1 MKRHLAGVP
10 VKKNVCYNESWL
22 VKNDNQP
29 CPTLFSPCIEGDSQ
43 CSHPTGKRRRDTPV
57 IQELMNRADQR
68 GFLTFEDVLEVL
80 EGDEGED
87 VVALE
92 ALLDELDELGIEL
105 RRADDRTADPIL
117 DDSFEQE
124 ELRDPEIG
132 DIEAVSPDDPVGL
145 YFRQM
150 AQEPLLTAQDEIM
163 LARRIELGKD
173 AQEWLLRLR
182 KLSNDIQELRTVMMT
197 IRRTYQNIET
207 QTLLS
212 RKSQEVGLLTQIF
225 EDAHHL
231 SARMADLPLDEELAY
246 RLQHHTHN
254 LESVLPGTRQDYAW
268 TETIRET
275 MNKGTLSNGAFKAVD
290 FAASLTGIECCTNI
304 ASVMMEDG
312 QAAREHLGR
321 ANTRLVVSIAKRYMG
336 QGLPFPDLIQEGNV
350 GLMRAV
356 DKYDYRRG
364 NRFSTYA
371 TWWIR
376 QAITRALAQKTRTIR
391 IPLHMTERIRQMYR
405 TAQNLEQKL
414 GRRPTPEEI
423 AIEMD
428 VQPDAIRSMMDASQH
443 AIALERPVGD
453 DGDSEFGDF
462 LEDQDTPS
470 PVESATQNLLQETI
484 EEVLSELTPRQSH
497 ILRLRFG
504 LGGGEPHTLEEIAN
518 KFGLS
523 RERIRQLEKEALR
536 RLRHPRLAHNLRDY
550 LH

>member
-1 MKRHLAGVP
+1 
-10 VKKNVCYNESWL
+10 
-22 VKNDNQP
+22 
-29 CPTLFSPCIEGDSQ
+29 
-43 CSHPTGKRRRDTPV
+43 V
-57 IQELMNRADQR
+57 IRELINRADQR
-68 GFLTFEDVLEVL
+68 GYLTFDDVLELIEEDSDEVNSL
-80 EGDEGED
+80 ESI
-87 VVALE
+87 LY
-92 ALLDELDELGIEL
+92 ELDELGIEL
-105 RRADDRTADPIL
+105 RNNGEVTNRGESRLEVSDDHDIDFEPEEIIKDPT
-117 DDSFEQE
+117 
-124 ELRDPEIG
+124 IG
-132 DIEAVSPDDPVGL
+132 DISAVSADDPVGL

-150 AQEPLLTAQDEIM
+150 AQEPLLTAIEEID
-163 LARRIELGKD
+163 LAKRIELGKRAD
-173 AQEWLLRLR
+173 ERLKQDGVR
-182 KLSNDIQELRTVMMT
+182 ESYAESWI
-197 IRRTYQNIET
+197 IRME
-207 QTLLS
+207 
-212 RKSQEVGLLTQIF
+212 
-225 EDAHHL
+225 
-231 SARMADLPLDEELAY
+231 
-246 RLQHHTHN
+246 RL
-254 LESVLPGTRQDYAW
+254 
-268 TETIRET
+268 
-275 MNKGTLSNGAFKAVD
+275 
-290 FAASLTGIECCTNI
+290 I
-304 ASVMMEDG
+304 AEG

-356 DKYDYRRG
+356 DKYDYKRG

-405 TAQNLEQKL
+405 TAQSLEQSL

-423 AIEMD
+423 AEQMEL
-428 VQPDAIRSMMDASQH
+428 PADAIRSMMDASQH

-462 LEDQDTPS
+462 IEDQDSPS
-470 PVESATQNLLQETI
+470 PVEAATQHLLEETI

-550 LH
+550 LG

>member
-1 MKRHLAGVP
+1 M
-10 VKKNVCYNESWL
+10 
-22 VKNDNQP
+22 
-29 CPTLFSPCIEGDSQ
+29 
-43 CSHPTGKRRRDTPV
+43 
-57 IQELMNRADQR
+57 IQELLNRADQR
-68 GFLTFEDVLEVL
+68 GYITFEDVLEVL
-80 EGDEGED
+80 EEEGDD
-87 VVALE
+87 VTAIESILY
-92 ALLDELDELGIEL
+92 ELDELGVEL
-105 RRADDRTADPIL
+105 RQENESPSNIMIVEEEEMMD
-117 DDSFEQE
+117 FEPE
-124 ELRDPEIG
+124 ELLQDPGVG
-132 DIEAVSPDDPVGL
+132 DITAVSPDDPVGL

-150 AQEPLLTAQDEIM
+150 AQEPLLTAQEEID
-163 LARRIELGKD
+163 LAKRIELGKQ
-173 AQEWLLRLR
+173 A
-182 KLSNDIQELRTVMMT
+182 
-197 IRRTYQNIET
+197 
-207 QTLLS
+207 
-212 RKSQEVGLLTQIF
+212 
-225 EDAHHL
+225 
-231 SARMADLPLDEELAY
+231 
-246 RLQHHTHN
+246 
-254 LESVLPGTRQDYAW
+254 
-268 TETIRET
+268 RET
-275 MNKGTLSNGAFKAVD
+275 FFRLGRERCSDHINAQLERLIS
-290 FAASLTGIECCTNI
+290 
-304 ASVMMEDG
+304 DG

-356 DKYDYRRG
+356 DKYDYKRG

-405 TAQNLEQKL
+405 IAQSLEQSL
-414 GRRPTPEEI
+414 GRRPAPEEI
-423 AIEMD
+423 AAEMELPAD
-428 VQPDAIRSMMDASQH
+428 TVRGMMDASQH

-462 LEDQDTPS
+462 IEDQDSPS
-470 PVESATQNLLQETI
+470 PVESATQHMLQETI

-550 LH
+550 LS

>member
-1 MKRHLAGVP
+1 M
-10 VKKNVCYNESWL
+10 NVIHEL
-22 VKNDNQP
+22 V
-29 CPTLFSPCIEGDSQ
+29 I
-43 CSHPTGKRRRDTPV
+43 
-57 IQELMNRADQR
+57 RADQR
-68 GFLTFEDVLEVL
+68 GFLTIDDVLEVL
-80 EGDEGED
+80 DESGDD
-87 VVALE
+87 MLSLE
-92 ALLDELDELGIEL
+92 SVLYELDEQGIEL
-105 RRADDRTADPIL
+105 QKEGADTSIHSIHDEFDVEMDGAELLQDPDISDLTAIA
-117 DDSFEQE
+117 S
-124 ELRDPEIG
+124 
-132 DIEAVSPDDPVGL
+132 DDPVGL

-150 AQEPLLTAQDEIM
+150 AQEPLLSAEDEID
-163 LARRIELGKD
+163 LAKRIERGRQ
-173 AQEWLLRLR
+173 AE
-182 KLSNDIQELRTVMMT
+182 
-197 IRRTYQNIET
+197 
-207 QTLLS
+207 
-212 RKSQEVGLLTQIF
+212 
-225 EDAHHL
+225 A
-231 SARMADLPLDEELAY
+231 
-246 RLQHHTHN
+246 RLQMPDAAHKSERWHQHMHA
-254 LESVLPGTRQDYAW
+254 L
-268 TETIRET
+268 IR
-275 MNKGTLSNGAFKAVD
+275 
-290 FAASLTGIECCTNI
+290 
-304 ASVMMEDG
+304 DG
-312 QAAREHLGR
+312 QQSREHLGR

-356 DKYDYRRG
+356 DKYDYQRG

-405 TAQNLEQKL
+405 IAQNIEQEM

-423 AIEMD
+423 ADEMELP
-428 VQPDAIRSMMDASQH
+428 VETVRSMMDASQH

-462 LEDQDTPS
+462 IEDQDTPS
-470 PVESATQNLLQETI
+470 PVDSATQHLLQETI

-550 LH
+550 LG

>member
-1 MKRHLAGVP
+1 
-10 VKKNVCYNESWL
+10 
-22 VKNDNQP
+22 
-29 CPTLFSPCIEGDSQ
+29 
-43 CSHPTGKRRRDTPV
+43 
-57 IQELMNRADQR
+57 MNRADQR
-68 GFLTFEDVLEVL
+68 GYVTFEDVLEL
-80 EGDEGED
+80 LDEDSDD
-87 VVALE
+87 VNAIE
-92 ALLDELDELGIEL
+92 AVLDELDELGIEL
-105 RRADDRTADPIL
+105 RQHEVESHDELDNPDDEFQPAETSHDPGV
-117 DDSFEQE
+117 
-124 ELRDPEIG
+124 G
-132 DIEAVSPDDPVGL
+132 DINAVSADDPVGL

-150 AQEPLLTAQDEIM
+150 AQEPLLTAEEEID
-163 LARRIELGKD
+163 LAKRIELGRSAIERLCD
-173 AQEWLLRLR
+173 PSLPPNEREWLARL
-182 KLSNDIQELRTVMMT
+182 
-197 IRRTYQNIET
+197 
-207 QTLLS
+207 
-212 RKSQEVGLLTQIF
+212 VG
-225 EDAHHL
+225 
-231 SARMADLPLDEELAY
+231 
-246 RLQHHTHN
+246 
-254 LESVLPGTRQDYAW
+254 
-268 TETIRET
+268 
-275 MNKGTLSNGAFKAVD
+275 
-290 FAASLTGIECCTNI
+290 
-304 ASVMMEDG
+304 DG

-356 DKYDYRRG
+356 DKYDYKRG

-405 TAQNLEQKL
+405 TAQVLEQSL
-414 GRRPTPEEI
+414 GHRPTPEEI
-423 AIEMD
+423 AKEMELPPES
-428 VQPDAIRSMMDASQH
+428 VRGMMDASQH

-462 LEDQDTPS
+462 IEDQDSPS
-470 PVESATQNLLQETI
+470 PVEAATQHLLQETI

-550 LH
+550 LS

>member
-1 MKRHLAGVP
+1 M
-10 VKKNVCYNESWL
+10 
-22 VKNDNQP
+22 
-29 CPTLFSPCIEGDSQ
+29 PTDLGRQ
-43 CSHPTGKRRRDTPV
+43 V
-57 IQELMNRADQR
+57 AVVLQELLNRADQR
-68 GFLTFEDVLEVL
+68 GYVTFEDVLEVL
-80 EGDEGED
+80 DEDGDD
-87 VVALE
+87 VNAIETILY
-92 ALLDELDELGIEL
+92 ELDELGIEL
-105 RRADDRTADPIL
+105 RQESEPP
-117 DDSFEQE
+117 DSFILAE
-124 ELRDPEIG
+124 EGESEFEPEEILQDPTVG
-132 DIEAVSPDDPVGL
+132 DISAVSADDPVGL

-150 AQEPLLTAQDEIM
+150 AQEPLLTAQEEIE
-163 LARRIELGKD
+163 LAKRIELGKQARDTFSRLGSREMYSD
-173 AQEWLLRLR
+173 AWLAHLE
-182 KLSNDIQELRTVMMT
+182 KLVS
-197 IRRTYQNIET
+197 
-207 QTLLS
+207 
-212 RKSQEVGLLTQIF
+212 
-225 EDAHHL
+225 
-231 SARMADLPLDEELAY
+231 
-246 RLQHHTHN
+246 
-254 LESVLPGTRQDYAW
+254 
-268 TETIRET
+268 
-275 MNKGTLSNGAFKAVD
+275 
-290 FAASLTGIECCTNI
+290 
-304 ASVMMEDG
+304 DG

-405 TAQNLEQKL
+405 TAQGLEQSL
-414 GRRPTPEEI
+414 GRRPSPEEI
-423 AIEMD
+423 AGEMD
-428 VQPDAIRSMMDASQH
+428 LPSDTVRSMMDASQH

-462 LEDQDTPS
+462 IEDQDSPS
-470 PVESATQNLLQETI
+470 PVESATQHLLQETI

-550 LH
+550 LG

>member
-1 MKRHLAGVP
+1 M
-10 VKKNVCYNESWL
+10 
-22 VKNDNQP
+22 
-29 CPTLFSPCIEGDSQ
+29 
-43 CSHPTGKRRRDTPV
+43 
-57 IQELMNRADQR
+57 IQELMNRAEQR
-68 GFLTFEDVLEVL
+68 GYVTLDDVLE
-80 EGDEGED
+80 
-87 VVALE
+87 
-92 ALLDELDELGIEL
+92 LLDEESDDVNALDSLLYELDELGIEL
-105 RRADDRTADPIL
+105 RQETDAAAGRAPGAEDGEAEFEAEEMLQDPGV
-117 DDSFEQE
+117 
-124 ELRDPEIG
+124 G
-132 DIEAVSPDDPVGL
+132 DITAVSPDDPVGL

-150 AQEPLLTAQDEIM
+150 AQEPLLNALEEIA
-163 LARRIELGKD
+163 LARRIERGKK
-173 AQEWLLRLR
+173 AQDRINRPASQDRYSQAWLQAIDRA
-182 KLSNDIQELRTVMMT
+182 I
-197 IRRTYQNIET
+197 Y
-207 QTLLS
+207 
-212 RKSQEVGLLTQIF
+212 
-225 EDAHHL
+225 
-231 SARMADLPLDEELAY
+231 
-246 RLQHHTHN
+246 
-254 LESVLPGTRQDYAW
+254 
-268 TETIRET
+268 
-275 MNKGTLSNGAFKAVD
+275 
-290 FAASLTGIECCTNI
+290 
-304 ASVMMEDG
+304 DG

-405 TAQNLEQKL
+405 TAQSLEQSM
-414 GRRPTPEEI
+414 GRRPSPEEI
-423 AIEMD
+423 AIEMEM
-428 VQPDAIRSMMDASQH
+428 PADAIRNMMDASQH

-462 LEDQDTPS
+462 IEDQDSPS
-470 PVESATQNLLQETI
+470 PVEAATQHLLEETI
-484 EEVLSELTPRQSH
+484 EDVLSELTPRQSH

-550 LH
+550 LG

>member
-1 MKRHLAGVP
+1 ML
-10 VKKNVCYNESWL
+10 
-22 VKNDNQP
+22 
-29 CPTLFSPCIEGDSQ
+29 
-43 CSHPTGKRRRDTPV
+43 
-57 IQELMNRADQR
+57 QELLNRADQR
-68 GFLTFEDVLEVL
+68 GYVTFEDVLEVL
-80 EGDEGED
+80 DEDGDD
-87 VVALE
+87 VTAIETILY
-92 ALLDELDELGIEL
+92 ELDELGIEL
-105 RRADDRTADPIL
+105 RQESEPP
-117 DDSFEQE
+117 DSFILAE
-124 ELRDPEIG
+124 EGDTEFEPEEILQDPTVG
-132 DIEAVSPDDPVGL
+132 DISAVSADDPVGL

-150 AQEPLLTAQDEIM
+150 AQEPLLTAQEEIE
-163 LARRIELGKD
+163 LAKRIELGKQARDTFTRLGSRELYSD
-173 AQEWLLRLR
+173 AWLAHLE
-182 KLSNDIQELRTVMMT
+182 KLVS
-197 IRRTYQNIET
+197 
-207 QTLLS
+207 
-212 RKSQEVGLLTQIF
+212 
-225 EDAHHL
+225 
-231 SARMADLPLDEELAY
+231 
-246 RLQHHTHN
+246 
-254 LESVLPGTRQDYAW
+254 
-268 TETIRET
+268 
-275 MNKGTLSNGAFKAVD
+275 
-290 FAASLTGIECCTNI
+290 
-304 ASVMMEDG
+304 DG

-405 TAQNLEQKL
+405 TAQALEQTL
-414 GRRPTPEEI
+414 GRRPSPEEI
-423 AIEMD
+423 AGEMD
-428 VQPDAIRSMMDASQH
+428 LPADTIRSMMDASQH

-462 LEDQDTPS
+462 IEDQDSPS
-470 PVESATQNLLQETI
+470 PVESATQHLLQETI

-550 LH
+550 LS

>member
-1 MKRHLAGVP
+1 
-10 VKKNVCYNESWL
+10 
-22 VKNDNQP
+22 
-29 CPTLFSPCIEGDSQ
+29 
-43 CSHPTGKRRRDTPV
+43 V

-68 GFLTFEDVLEVL
+68 GYVTYDDVLELMEVDGDDPAAIEVVL
-80 EGDEGED
+80 E
-87 VVALE
+87 
-92 ALLDELDELGIEL
+92 ELDDLGIEY
-105 RRADDRTADPIL
+105 RQDEEEHHPRPVVVHHEDAEAEEDEDDPT
-117 DDSFEQE
+117 
-124 ELRDPEIG
+124 IG
-132 DIEAVSPDDPVGL
+132 DINAVSADDPVGL

-150 AQEPLLTAQDEIM
+150 AQEPLLTAVEEIA
-163 LARRIELGKD
+163 LAKRIELGRE
-173 AQEWLLRLR
+173 AM
-182 KLSNDIQELRTVMMT
+182 IQLELARYQINSHTRTVLSDL
-197 IRRTYQNIET
+197 IE
-207 QTLLS
+207 S
-212 RKSQEVGLLTQIF
+212 GQE
-225 EDAHHL
+225 
-231 SARMADLPLDEELAY
+231 
-246 RLQHHTHN
+246 
-254 LESVLPGTRQDYAW
+254 
-268 TETIRET
+268 
-275 MNKGTLSNGAFKAVD
+275 
-290 FAASLTGIECCTNI
+290 
-304 ASVMMEDG
+304 
-312 QAAREHLGR
+312 AREHLGR

-356 DKYDYRRG
+356 DKYDYKRG

-405 TAQNLEQKL
+405 TAQVLEQDL

-423 AIEMD
+423 AKEMGL
-428 VQPDAIRSMMDASQH
+428 PPESIRGMMDASQH

-462 LEDQDTPS
+462 IEDQESPS
-470 PVESATQNLLQETI
+470 PVESATQHLLQETI

-550 LH
+550 LS

>member
-1 MKRHLAGVP
+1 
-10 VKKNVCYNESWL
+10 
-22 VKNDNQP
+22 
-29 CPTLFSPCIEGDSQ
+29 
-43 CSHPTGKRRRDTPV
+43 V
-57 IQELMNRADQR
+57 IQELMNRADRR
-68 GFLTFEDVLEVL
+68 GYVTFDDVLEIL
-80 EGDEGED
+80 EEDGDD
-87 VVALE
+87 VHTLE
-92 ALLDELDELGIEL
+92 SILDELDELGIEL
-105 RRADDRTADPIL
+105 R
-117 DDSFEQE
+117 QE
-124 ELRDPEIG
+124 ELARDEVDEVEEEFELEGEEVQDPGIG
-132 DIEAVSPDDPVGL
+132 DINAVSADDPVGL

-150 AQEPLLTAQDEIM
+150 AQEPLLTAIEEVE
-163 LARRIELGKD
+163 LAKRIEQGKESEQKIH
-173 AQEWLLRLR
+173 ALRRMERAEKNSLQE
-182 KLSNDIQELRTVMMT
+182 K
-197 IRRTYQNIET
+197 
-207 QTLLS
+207 
-212 RKSQEVGLLTQIF
+212 
-225 EDAHHL
+225 
-231 SARMADLPLDEELAY
+231 
-246 RLQHHTHN
+246 
-254 LESVLPGTRQDYAW
+254 
-268 TETIRET
+268 
-275 MNKGTLSNGAFKAVD
+275 VD
-290 FAASLTGIECCTNI
+290 
-304 ASVMMEDG
+304 DG

-356 DKYDYRRG
+356 DKYDYKRG

-405 TAQNLEQKL
+405 TAQVLEQNL

-423 AIEMD
+423 AAEMELPAES
-428 VQPDAIRSMMDASQH
+428 VRGMMDASQH

-462 LEDQDTPS
+462 IEDQDTPS
-470 PVESATQNLLQETI
+470 PVESATQHLLQETI

-504 LGGGEPHTLEEIAN
+504 LGGGDPHTLEEIAN

-550 LH
+550 LS

>member
-1 MKRHLAGVP
+1 MSRA
-10 VKKNVCYNESWL
+10 E
-22 VKNDNQP
+22 
-29 CPTLFSPCIEGDSQ
+29 
-43 CSHPTGKRRRDTPV
+43 RRGY
-57 IQELMNRADQR
+57 I
-68 GFLTFEDVLEVL
+68 TFDDVLELL
-80 EGDEGED
+80 EEESDEIHS
-87 VVALE
+87 LE
-92 ALLDELDELGIEL
+92 TILDQLDELGVEM
-105 RRADDRTADPIL
+105 RQDEPGRDENEDEDEFEL
-117 DDSFEQE
+117 DDEMAE
-124 ELRDPEIG
+124 TTIG
-132 DIEAVSPDDPVGL
+132 DINAVSADDPVGL

-150 AQEPLLTAQDEIM
+150 AQEPLLTALEEIE
-163 LARRIELGKD
+163 LAKRIELGK
-173 AQEWLLRLR
+173 ASLEKLLILR
-182 KLSNDIQELRTVMMT
+182 KIERNVSRPEL
-197 IRRTYQNIET
+197 IE
-207 QTLLS
+207 L
-212 RKSQEVGLLTQIF
+212 I
-225 EDAHHL
+225 
-231 SARMADLPLDEELAY
+231 
-246 RLQHHTHN
+246 
-254 LESVLPGTRQDYAW
+254 
-268 TETIRET
+268 
-275 MNKGTLSNGAFKAVD
+275 
-290 FAASLTGIECCTNI
+290 
-304 ASVMMEDG
+304 EDG

-356 DKYDYRRG
+356 DKYDYKRG

-405 TAQNLEQKL
+405 TAQVLEQNL

-423 AIEMD
+423 AGEMD
-428 VQPDAIRSMMDASQH
+428 LPADTVRSMMDASQH

-462 LEDQDTPS
+462 IEDQDTPS
-470 PVESATQNLLQETI
+470 PVESTTQHLLQETI

-550 LH
+550 LS

>member
-1 MKRHLAGVP
+1 
-10 VKKNVCYNESWL
+10 
-22 VKNDNQP
+22 
-29 CPTLFSPCIEGDSQ
+29 
-43 CSHPTGKRRRDTPV
+43 V
-57 IQELMNRADQR
+57 IQELINRADQR
-68 GFLTFEDVLEVL
+68 GYLTLDDVLEVL
-80 EGDEGED
+80 DEDGDDITSIET
-87 VVALE
+87 VLY
-92 ALLDELDELGIEL
+92 ELDELGIEIRQESEAAGGVGL
-105 RRADDRTADPIL
+105 SEEQDIEFEPEEIPQDPG
-117 DDSFEQE
+117 
-124 ELRDPEIG
+124 IG
-132 DIEAVSPDDPVGL
+132 DINAVSADDPVGL

-150 AQEPLLTAQDEIM
+150 AQEPLLTAQEEIELAKRIEIGKESREC
-163 LARRIELGKD
+163 LARLD
-173 AQEWLLRLR
+173 AYEVYGEAGMLRLQR
-182 KLSNDIQELRTVMMT
+182 MVM
-197 IRRTYQNIET
+197 
-207 QTLLS
+207 
-212 RKSQEVGLLTQIF
+212 
-225 EDAHHL
+225 
-231 SARMADLPLDEELAY
+231 
-246 RLQHHTHN
+246 
-254 LESVLPGTRQDYAW
+254 
-268 TETIRET
+268 
-275 MNKGTLSNGAFKAVD
+275 
-290 FAASLTGIECCTNI
+290 
-304 ASVMMEDG
+304 DG

-356 DKYDYRRG
+356 DKYDYKRG

-405 TAQNLEQKL
+405 TAQSLEQTL

-423 AIEMD
+423 ACEMD
-428 VQPDAIRSMMDASQH
+428 LPADSIRGMMDASQH

-462 LEDQDTPS
+462 IEDQDSPS
-470 PVESATQNLLQETI
+470 PVEAATQHLLQETI

-550 LH
+550 LG

>member
-1 MKRHLAGVP
+1 M
-10 VKKNVCYNESWL
+10 
-22 VKNDNQP
+22 
-29 CPTLFSPCIEGDSQ
+29 
-43 CSHPTGKRRRDTPV
+43 
-57 IQELMNRADQR
+57 IQELINRADQR
-68 GFLTFEDVLEVL
+68 GYLTYDDIIEVL
-80 EGDEGED
+80 EEDGDEAVTVES
-87 VVALE
+87 VMY
-92 ALLDELDELGIEL
+92 ELDELGIEL
-105 RRADDRTADPIL
+105 QKNDDEDF
-117 DDSFEQE
+117 D
-124 ELRDPEIG
+124 LREGHEDEDIEGDFSPHGEVIQDPEIG
-132 DIEAVSPDDPVGL
+132 DISQISSDDPVGL

-150 AQEPLLTAQDEIM
+150 AQEPLLTAQEEID
-163 LARRIELGKD
+163 LAKRIERGKK
-173 AQEWLLRLR
+173 AQDKITQPEMLQKSDRWFRHME
-182 KLSNDIQELRTVMMT
+182 KL
-197 IRRTYQNIET
+197 
-207 QTLLS
+207 
-212 RKSQEVGLLTQIF
+212 IF
-225 EDAHHL
+225 
-231 SARMADLPLDEELAY
+231 
-246 RLQHHTHN
+246 
-254 LESVLPGTRQDYAW
+254 
-268 TETIRET
+268 
-275 MNKGTLSNGAFKAVD
+275 
-290 FAASLTGIECCTNI
+290 
-304 ASVMMEDG
+304 DG
-312 QAAREHLGR
+312 QLAREHLGR

-356 DKYDYRRG
+356 DKYDYQRG

-405 TAQNLEQKL
+405 IAQNLEQTL

-423 AIEMD
+423 ASEMD
-428 VQPDAIRSMMDASQH
+428 LPADTVRGMMDASQH

-462 LEDQDTPS
+462 IEDQETPS
-470 PVESATQNLLQETI
+470 PVESATQNLLEEAI

-550 LH
+550 LI

>member
-1 MKRHLAGVP
+1 MVP
-10 VKKNVCYNESWL
+10 VSDASGGNE
-22 VKNDNQP
+22 
-29 CPTLFSPCIEGDSQ
+29 I
-43 CSHPTGKRRRDTPV
+43 RV

-68 GFLTFEDVLEVL
+68 GYVTFEDVLEL
-80 EGDEGED
+80 LDEDSDD
-87 VVALE
+87 VTAIE
-92 ALLDELDELGIEL
+92 AVLDELDELGIEL
-105 RRADDRTADPIL
+105 RQQDIEPRDDFDLGDEFQPEEEPQDPGV
-117 DDSFEQE
+117 
-124 ELRDPEIG
+124 G
-132 DIEAVSPDDPVGL
+132 DINAVSADDPVGL

-150 AQEPLLTAQDEIM
+150 AQEPLLTAQEEIE
-163 LARRIELGKD
+163 LAKRIELGRE
-173 AQEWLLRLR
+173 AAERLRTMTLSPEECEWLQ
-182 KLSNDIQELRTVMMT
+182 KLV
-197 IRRTYQNIET
+197 
-207 QTLLS
+207 
-212 RKSQEVGLLTQIF
+212 
-225 EDAHHL
+225 
-231 SARMADLPLDEELAY
+231 
-246 RLQHHTHN
+246 
-254 LESVLPGTRQDYAW
+254 
-268 TETIRET
+268 
-275 MNKGTLSNGAFKAVD
+275 
-290 FAASLTGIECCTNI
+290 
-304 ASVMMEDG
+304 EDG

-356 DKYDYRRG
+356 DKYDYKRG

-405 TAQNLEQKL
+405 TAQVLEQTL
-414 GRRPTPEEI
+414 GHRPTPEEI
-423 AIEMD
+423 AKEMELPPES
-428 VQPDAIRSMMDASQH
+428 VRGMMDASQH

-462 LEDQDTPS
+462 IEDQDSPS
-470 PVESATQNLLQETI
+470 PVEAATQHLLQETI

-550 LH
+550 LS

>member
-1 MKRHLAGVP
+1 
-10 VKKNVCYNESWL
+10 
-22 VKNDNQP
+22 
-29 CPTLFSPCIEGDSQ
+29 
-43 CSHPTGKRRRDTPV
+43 V

-68 GFLTFEDVLEVL
+68 GFITFDDVLEVL
-80 EGDEGED
+80 DEDGDD
-87 VVALE
+87 MTSLE
-92 ALLDELDELGIEL
+92 SILFQLDELGIEL
-105 RRADDRTADPIL
+105 QKEGEDKDLDEENDIDYDDNDHESLQDPTTV
-117 DDSFEQE
+117 
-124 ELRDPEIG
+124 G
-132 DIEAVSPDDPVGL
+132 DITAIPSDDPVGL

-150 AQEPLLTAQDEIM
+150 AQEPLLTAQEEIDLAKRIERGCKAQER
-163 LARRIELGKD
+163 LARPDVLQKSERWFNHM
-173 AQEWLLRLR
+173 QRL
-182 KLSNDIQELRTVMMT
+182 
-197 IRRTYQNIET
+197 
-207 QTLLS
+207 
-212 RKSQEVGLLTQIF
+212 IF
-225 EDAHHL
+225 
-231 SARMADLPLDEELAY
+231 
-246 RLQHHTHN
+246 
-254 LESVLPGTRQDYAW
+254 
-268 TETIRET
+268 
-275 MNKGTLSNGAFKAVD
+275 
-290 FAASLTGIECCTNI
+290 
-304 ASVMMEDG
+304 DG

-405 TAQNLEQKL
+405 IAQNLEQLL
-414 GRRPTPEEI
+414 GRRPSPEEI
-423 AIEMD
+423 AVDMD
-428 VQPDAIRSMMDASQH
+428 LPADTIRGMMDASQH
-443 AIALERPVGD
+443 AIALERPVGEE
-453 DGDSEFGDF
+453 GDSEFGDF
-462 LEDQDTPS
+462 IEDQDSPS
-470 PVESATQNLLQETI
+470 PVESATQHLLEETI

-550 LH
+550 LG

>member
-1 MKRHLAGVP
+1 M
-10 VKKNVCYNESWL
+10 
-22 VKNDNQP
+22 
-29 CPTLFSPCIEGDSQ
+29 
-43 CSHPTGKRRRDTPV
+43 

-68 GFLTFEDVLEVL
+68 GYVTFEDVIEFMEDDNDTVTSLESVL
-80 EGDEGED
+80 Y
-87 VVALE
+87 
-92 ALLDELDELGIEL
+92 ELDELGIEI
-105 RRADDRTADPIL
+105 RRDGDENTIL
-117 DDSFEQE
+117 NVGEDTEVDFEPE
-124 ELRDPEIG
+124 ELIQDPSVG
-132 DIEAVSPDDPVGL
+132 DISAVSADDPVGL

-150 AQEPLLTAQDEIM
+150 AQEPLLTAQEEIE
-163 LARRIELGKD
+163 LAKRIEMGKK
-173 AQEWLLRLR
+173 AYER
-182 KLSNDIQELRTVMMT
+182 
-197 IRRTYQNIET
+197 
-207 QTLLS
+207 LS
-212 RKSQEVGLLTQIF
+212 RPS
-225 EDAHHL
+225 
-231 SARMADLPLDEELAY
+231 
-246 RLQHHTHN
+246 THEN
-254 LESVLPGTRQDYAW
+254 YTDNW
-268 TETIRET
+268 
-275 MNKGTLSNGAFKAVD
+275 
-290 FAASLTGIECCTNI
+290 IENI
-304 ASVMMEDG
+304 QRIIADG
-312 QAAREHLGR
+312 QYAREHLGR

-356 DKYDYRRG
+356 DKYDYNRG

-405 TAQNLEQKL
+405 IAQTLEQEL

-423 AIEMD
+423 AKEMD
-428 VQPDAIRSMMDASQH
+428 LPADAVRGMMDASQH

-462 LEDQDTPS
+462 IEDQDSPS
-470 PVESATQNLLQETI
+470 PVEAATQHLLEETI

-550 LH
+550 LG

>member
-1 MKRHLAGVP
+1 M
-10 VKKNVCYNESWL
+10 
-22 VKNDNQP
+22 
-29 CPTLFSPCIEGDSQ
+29 
-43 CSHPTGKRRRDTPV
+43 
-57 IQELMNRADQR
+57 ELLEAD
-68 GFLTFEDVLEVL
+68 
-80 EGDEGED
+80 GED
-87 VVALE
+87 DPGALE
-92 ALLDELDELGIEL
+92 TILEELDELGIEL
-105 RRADDRTADPIL
+105 RQHEGDEDEYEGPPDSAL
-117 DDSFEQE
+117 DEFSDSEFEVLEIE
-124 ELRDPEIG
+124 EALDTSLG
-132 DIEAVSPDDPVGL
+132 DINAVSADDPVGL

-150 AQEPLLTAQDEIM
+150 AQEPLLTADEEIE
-163 LARRIELGKD
+163 LAKRIELGRE
-173 AQEWLLRLR
+173 AQIQLRLPG
-182 KLSNDIQELRTVMMT
+182 LQFVETT
-197 IRRTYQNIET
+197 RRTLVSI
-207 QTLLS
+207 
-212 RKSQEVGLLTQIF
+212 V
-225 EDAHHL
+225 
-231 SARMADLPLDEELAY
+231 
-246 RLQHHTHN
+246 
-254 LESVLPGTRQDYAW
+254 
-268 TETIRET
+268 
-275 MNKGTLSNGAFKAVD
+275 
-290 FAASLTGIECCTNI
+290 
-304 ASVMMEDG
+304 EDG

-356 DKYDYRRG
+356 DKYDYKRG

-405 TAQNLEQKL
+405 TAQVLEQEL

-423 AIEMD
+423 ANEMD
-428 VQPDAIRSMMDASQH
+428 LPAEAIRGMMDASQH

-462 LEDQDTPS
+462 IEDQDSPS
-470 PVESATQNLLQETI
+470 PVESATQHLLQETI

-550 LH
+550 LS

>member
-1 MKRHLAGVP
+1 
-10 VKKNVCYNESWL
+10 
-22 VKNDNQP
+22 
-29 CPTLFSPCIEGDSQ
+29 
-43 CSHPTGKRRRDTPV
+43 
-57 IQELMNRADQR
+57 MNRAEQR
-68 GFLTFEDVLEVL
+68 GYLTFDDVLEVMD
-80 EGDEGED
+80 EDGDETAIET
-87 VVALE
+87 VLY
-92 ALLDELDELGIEL
+92 ELDELGIEV
-105 RRADDRTADPIL
+105 RQESEPPSSMGMADDQDMEFEPEEIPQDP
-117 DDSFEQE
+117 
-124 ELRDPEIG
+124 IG
-132 DIEAVSPDDPVGL
+132 DINAVSADDPVGL

-150 AQEPLLTAQDEIM
+150 AQEPLLTAHEEIE
-163 LARRIELGKD
+163 LAKRIEYGRE
-173 AQEWLLRLR
+173 AQECLCRVDALEVYGEAGMTHLQRLM
-182 KLSNDIQELRTVMMT
+182 Q
-197 IRRTYQNIET
+197 
-207 QTLLS
+207 
-212 RKSQEVGLLTQIF
+212 
-225 EDAHHL
+225 
-231 SARMADLPLDEELAY
+231 
-246 RLQHHTHN
+246 
-254 LESVLPGTRQDYAW
+254 
-268 TETIRET
+268 
-275 MNKGTLSNGAFKAVD
+275 
-290 FAASLTGIECCTNI
+290 
-304 ASVMMEDG
+304 DG

-356 DKYDYRRG
+356 DKYDYKRG

-405 TAQNLEQKL
+405 IAQSLEQNL
-414 GRRPTPEEI
+414 GRRPSPEEI
-423 AIEMD
+423 AYEMD
-428 VQPDAIRSMMDASQH
+428 LPADSVRGMMDASQH

-462 LEDQDTPS
+462 IEDQDSPS
-470 PVESATQNLLQETI
+470 PVEAATQHLLQETI

-550 LH
+550 LS

>member
-1 MKRHLAGVP
+1 M
-10 VKKNVCYNESWL
+10 
-22 VKNDNQP
+22 
-29 CPTLFSPCIEGDSQ
+29 
-43 CSHPTGKRRRDTPV
+43 
-57 IQELMNRADQR
+57 IQELINRADQR
-68 GFLTFEDVLEVL
+68 GYITFDDVLEVL
-80 EGDEGED
+80 DEEGED
-87 VVALE
+87 VSSIDSILY
-92 ALLDELDELGIEL
+92 ELDELGIEL
-105 RRADDRTADPIL
+105 QKEGEDNAVVEDESEFDYDGESLQDPT
-117 DDSFEQE
+117 
-124 ELRDPEIG
+124 IG
-132 DIEAVSPDDPVGL
+132 DITAISSDDPVGL

-150 AQEPLLTAQDEIM
+150 AQEPLLTAQDEID
-163 LARRIELGKD
+163 LAKRIERGRH
-173 AQEWLLRLR
+173 AQERVQR
-182 KLSNDIQELRTVMMT
+182 PDA
-197 IRRTYQNIET
+197 T
-207 QTLLS
+207 Q
-212 RKSQEVGLLTQIF
+212 RSQRWISQMQALI
-225 EDAHHL
+225 
-231 SARMADLPLDEELAY
+231 
-246 RLQHHTHN
+246 
-254 LESVLPGTRQDYAW
+254 LE
-268 TETIRET
+268 
-275 MNKGTLSNGAFKAVD
+275 
-290 FAASLTGIECCTNI
+290 
-304 ASVMMEDG
+304 G
-312 QAAREHLGR
+312 QSAREHLGR

-405 TAQNLEQKL
+405 VAQTLEQTL
-414 GRRPTPEEI
+414 GRRPNPEEI
-423 AIEMD
+423 ADEMD
-428 VQPDAIRSMMDASQH
+428 LPADTVRNMMDASQH

-462 LEDQDTPS
+462 IEDQETPS
-470 PVESATQNLLQETI
+470 PVDSATQHLLEETI

-550 LH
+550 LG